1 MYSES
6 IYFIALQNA
15 LGFASKALCP
25 AILKF
30 KTPQNIF
37 AASKDEL
44 KGSGLFSK
52 AQLERISEETLQRA
66 KRIFSSC
73 ENSGVTVIPYGGERY
88 PKRLMEISDPPAVLY
103 VLGDM
108 PAIDDQPVMTIVGSR
123 KPTEYGAI
131 SAFNLSRALC
141 SAGFIVVSGGALGVD
156 SAAHE
161 GALDVGGKTVA
172 VLGTGFFSNYLMR
185 QEPLRRRI
193 SQSGAL
199 VTEFPPGMPVQRF
212 SFPMRNRIISGLSM
226 GTAVV
231 QASEKSG
238 SLITASYAAE
248 QGRDVFVIP
257 GHAGEQCFKGSN
269 ELIKNGAKPIF
280 SFKDIAEEYCRLF
293 VGKIDLGAG
302 ELCGFKDKLPDI
314 LSMADGGASGRGSHK
329 ASEDGFDADGKPA
342 FGKTF
347 SEKENDRKQKADGG
361 QNERTAKGRKTAND
375 GSVYPDAAH
384 TGSENTK
391 AASSDT
397 ANDGLPPINKKF
409 TDDEIQRDLSEDA
422 RLVYNSFRKSI
433 SLFDELSVQSH
444 LNSGRLLCALTEL
457 ELSGLVSALSGNR
470 FEKL

>member
-1 MYSES
+1 
-6 IYFIALQNA
+6 
-15 LGFASKALCP
+15 
-25 AILKF
+25 
-30 KTPQNIF
+30 
-37 AASKDEL
+37 
-44 KGSGLFSK
+44 
-52 AQLERISEETLQRA
+52 
-66 KRIFSSC
+66 
-73 ENSGVTVIPYGGERY
+73 
-88 PKRLMEISDPPAVLY
+88 
-103 VLGDM
+103 
-108 PAIDDQPVMTIVGSR
+108 
-123 KPTEYGAI
+123 
-131 SAFNLSRALC
+131 
-141 SAGFIVVSGGALGVD
+141 
-156 SAAHE
+156 
-161 GALDVGGKTVA
+161 
-172 VLGTGFFSNYLMR
+172 
-185 QEPLRRRI
+185 
-193 SQSGAL
+193 
-199 VTEFPPGMPVQRF
+199 
-212 SFPMRNRIISGLSM
+212 M

-248 QGRDVFVIP
+248 QGRDVFAIP

-302 ELCGFKDKLPDI
+302 ELCGFKDKLPDT

-329 ASEDGFDADGKPA
+329 ASKNGLDADGKPA
-342 FGKTF
+342 FGKMF

-361 QNERTAKGRKTAND
+361 QNERTAKGRK
-375 GSVYPDAAH
+375 
-384 TGSENTK
+384 
-391 AASSDT
+391 T

>member
-1 MYSES
+1 M
-6 IYFIALQNA
+6 
-15 LGFASKALCP
+15 
-25 AILKF
+25 KF

-231 QASEKSG
+231 QAGEKSG

-314 LSMADGGASGRGSHK
+314 LSMADGGVSGGGAIRLQKTALTPMENRTLGKCFPKKKTTESKKPTAGKMSGRQ
-329 ASEDGFDADGKPA
+329 
-342 FGKTF
+342 
-347 SEKENDRKQKADGG
+347 KE
-361 QNERTAKGRKTAND
+361 ERQQTTVCHLLTKNLPTTKFKGTC
-375 GSVYPDAAH
+375 
-384 TGSENTK
+384 
-391 AASSDT
+391 
-397 ANDGLPPINKKF
+397 
-409 TDDEIQRDLSEDA
+409 QRM
-422 RLVYNSFRKSI
+422 
-433 SLFDELSVQSH
+433 Q
-444 LNSGRLLCALTEL
+444 G
-457 ELSGLVSALSGNR
+457 
-470 FEKL
+470 

>member
-6 IYFIALQNA
+6 IYFIALQGA
-15 LGFASKALCP
+15 LGFASKATRSAL
-25 AILKF
+25 LKF

-44 KGSGLFSK
+44 KNSGIFSK

-88 PKRLMEISDPPAVLY
+88 PKRLMEIPDPPAVLY

-108 PAIDDQPVMTIVGSR
+108 PSIDDQPVITVVGSR

-141 SAGFIVVSGGALGVD
+141 SAGFVVVSGGAIGVD

-199 VTEFPPGMPVQRF
+199 VSEFPPGMPVQRF
-212 SFPMRNRIISGLSM
+212 SFPMRNRIISGLSL

-231 QASEKSG
+231 QAGEKSG

-280 SFKDIAEEYCRLF
+280 SFKDIAEEYCPLF

-302 ELCGFKDKLPDI
+302 ELCGFKDKLPDT
-314 LSMADGGASGRGSHK
+314 LSLSDGETDGRISK
-329 ASEDGFDADGKPA
+329 KVSKDGFNADRQ
-342 FGKTF
+342 T
-347 SEKENDRKQKADGG
+347 DI
-361 QNERTAKGRKTAND
+361 RKTAIRKEATEQGKTD
-375 GSVYPDAAH
+375 GRQNKPTVKRNGTVNAEAA
-384 TGSENTK
+384 NTRTE
-391 AASSDT
+391 S
-397 ANDGLPPINKKF
+397 NRLPPINKKF

-422 RLVYNSFRKSI
+422 RLVYNSFRKNI
-433 SLFDELSVQSH
+433 SLFDELSVQSR
-444 LNSGRLLCALTEL
+444 LDSGRLLCALTEL
-457 ELSGLVSALSGNR
+457 ELSGLVAALSGNR
-470 FEKL
+470 FERL